1 MTGNDDRDRIPII
14 RHAHGAK
21 TLRAAYRTRNVT
33 VAASLSVGNRQQ
45 RSPTRDLKICS
56 SQINL
61 EVELSP
67 FPCKILLQLLGVRLQ
82 GVRRF
87 LKANCMASLRRVFR
101 PQITWVGTNGLLAR
115 KARIKLQRYQTAF
128 GSSQKQRTY
137 WGHNR
142 RGIKGFHK
150 KPPAATCWLG

>member
-1 MTGNDDRDRIPII
+1 MAGDDNRQRVPIV

-87 LKANCMASLRRVFR
+87 LKANRRASPRFVFR

-142 RGIKGFHK
+142 RGMKSFHK
-150 KPPAATCWLG
+150 KPPAATCWLS